1 MDIKNIKSEF
11 PIFKQKINGK
21 PLVYLDSANS
31 SQKPKAVIDRLSNF
45 YETEFS
51 NVGRSVHTLAVK
63 ATNRFEATR
72 DMLKKYFNAQHREEI
87 IFTKG
92 ATESINLV
100 ASSFGEK
107 YIKEGDEIL
116 ITELEHHSN
125 YVPWHF
131 LRKNKGAVIKFAPIN
146 KNGEVEI
153 DEIKKLITSRTKI
166 IAITH
171 ISNVTGAIMPLKK
184 IIELAKEKKI
194 PVLVDGTQGA
204 PHLKLDMQDLGCD
217 FYAIS
222 CHKMYGPN
230 GLGIL
235 YAKKKW
241 LDELPPYQGG
251 GGMIDE
257 VKKEGISY
265 ASTPTKFEAGTMQ
278 TAEVVAFAEAIK
290 FIENLGIENIEE
302 HENKILEYGIEKLI
316 HISSVGAN
324 TSSISK
330 YQSTKGAGEE
340 ILIKNFPSAI
350 IIRPSI
356 VFGPGDG
363 FYNVQSKIVKM
374 SPIVPMFGGGQNK
387 FQPIYIK
394 DLVNGIM
401 AILNNNDNQARIYEF
416 GGPEILTMEEVYKLI
431 LKTLKINRVLIPAPI
446 FAANFIA
453 TFLQLL
459 PNPIITRDLV
469 KALKFDN
476 IISETKNTIQ
486 SLGIEPKPSELIVPT
501 YLK

>member
-1 MDIKNIKSEF
+1 MDIKNLKPEF

-31 SQKPKAVIDRLSNF
+31 SQKPKVVIDRISNF

-72 DMLKKYFNAQHREEI
+72 DILKKYLNAKYREEI

-100 ASSFGEK
+100 ASSYGEK

-131 LRKNKGAVIKFAPIN
+131 LRKNKGAVIKFAPVN

-153 DEIKKLITSRTKI
+153 DEIKKLISNKTKI

-171 ISNVTGAIMPLKK
+171 ISNVTGAVMPIKK
-184 IIELAKEKKI
+184 IVDIAKEKNI

-204 PHLKLDMQDLGCD
+204 PHMQIDMQDLGCD
-217 FYAIS
+217 FYVIS

-230 GLGIL
+230 GLGVL

-241 LDELPPYQGG
+241 LDDLPPYQGG

-257 VKKEGISY
+257 VKKDDITFADS
-265 ASTPTKFEAGTMQ
+265 PTKFEAGTMQ
-278 TAEVVAFAEAIK
+278 TAEVVAFAEAIN
-290 FIENLGIENIEE
+290 FIQKLGIKNIAA
-302 HENKILEYGIEKLI
+302 HENEILEYGFEKLKKNNSVTIIGNPKHRGSVLCFTIKGI
-316 HISSVGAN
+316 H
-324 TSSISK
+324 
-330 YQSTKGAGEE
+330 
-340 ILIKNFPSAI
+340 PH
-350 IIRPSI
+350 
-356 VFGPGDG
+356 D
-363 FYNVQSKIVKM
+363 
-374 SPIVPMFGGGQNK
+374 
-387 FQPIYIK
+387 
-394 DLVNGIM
+394 
-401 AILNNNDNQARIYEF
+401 
-416 GGPEILTMEEVYKLI
+416 
-431 LKTLKINRVLIPAPI
+431 
-446 FAANFIA
+446 IA
-453 TFLQLL
+453 TILDDDGVAIRAGHHCCQILHE
-459 PNPIITRDLV
+459 
-469 KALKFDN
+469 K
-476 IISETKNTIQ
+476 
-486 SLGIEPKPSELIVPT
+486 LGIAATARASIGVYNTKEDIDILCKAIDNCKKVFQT
-501 YLK
+501 

>member
-72 DMLKKYFNAQHREEI
+72 DILKEYLNAQYREEI
-87 IFTKG
+87 VFTKG
-92 ATESINLV
+92 ATEAINLV

-131 LRKNKGAVIKFAPIN
+131 LRKKKGAIIKFAPVN
-146 KNGEVEI
+146 NNGEVEI
-153 DEIKKLITSRTKI
+153 DEIKKLISNKTKI

-171 ISNVTGAIMPLKK
+171 ISNVTGVVIPIKK
-184 IIELAKEKKI
+184 VVDIAKEKNI

-204 PHLKLDMQDLGCD
+204 PHMQIDMQDLGCD

-230 GLGIL
+230 GLGVL

-241 LDELPPYQGG
+241 LDDLPPYQGG

-257 VKKEGISY
+257 VNKDNITF
-265 ASTPTKFEAGTMQ
+265 ADTPTKFEAGTLQ
-278 TAEVVAFAEAIK
+278 TAEVVAFAEAIN
-290 FIENLGIENIEE
+290 FIKKLGIKNIAA
-302 HENKILEYGIEKLI
+302 HENEILEYAYEKLKKNNSVNIIGSPNSRGSVLCFTIKGI
-316 HISSVGAN
+316 H
-324 TSSISK
+324 
-330 YQSTKGAGEE
+330 
-340 ILIKNFPSAI
+340 PH
-350 IIRPSI
+350 
-356 VFGPGDG
+356 D
-363 FYNVQSKIVKM
+363 
-374 SPIVPMFGGGQNK
+374 
-387 FQPIYIK
+387 
-394 DLVNGIM
+394 
-401 AILNNNDNQARIYEF
+401 
-416 GGPEILTMEEVYKLI
+416 
-431 LKTLKINRVLIPAPI
+431 
-446 FAANFIA
+446 IA
-453 TFLQLL
+453 TILDDDGVAIRAGHHCCQILH
-459 PNPIITRDLV
+459 D
-469 KALKFDN
+469 K
-476 IISETKNTIQ
+476 
-486 SLGIEPKPSELIVPT
+486 LGIAATARASIGVYNTKEDIDILCKAIDNCKKVFQT
-501 YLK
+501 